1 MCECITDHIGMIFA
15 YLNRST
21 SDLSIG
27 GGRHLNQWL
36 EDADLDR
43 GVRRRVN
50 EES

>member
-1 MCECITDHIGMIFA
+1 MCERITDRISMIFV

-27 GGRHLNQWL
+27 GGRHLNRWL

-43 GVRRRVN
+43 GVCWRVN